1 MNIRA
6 KIREPTQPLFY
17 PKSSLKKGTFLYD
30 IVNTKECCIPDKKV
44 FYVQNHESYLKDLE
58 KNYNY
63 YNVPF
68 KKPNVYEIEKP
79 NPLTQKFVSK
89 VEYLDSVVVNL
100 NVLKNGKVRVKINT
114 DVVSLYENWYKQMKL
129 PPIKTVIKV
138 YKNLGY
144 DDTFLNNMLEKNKKR
159 EKMLEKGWKK
169 IEDFSEASKNIKKR
183 KKKKKEKKEEEVEV
197 EVEADPEVEVGSEN
211 ELEENNEDEDVL
223 PKSKDDDENDEDG
236 TMDIEIDEDENDG
249 DEYISECGEDD

>member
-17 PKSSLKKGTFLYD
+17 PNSSLKKGTFLYD
-30 IVNTKECCIPDKKV
+30 IINKNKCHVSDKKV

-68 KKPNVYEIEKP
+68 KKPNVYEIENPK
-79 NPLTQKFVSK
+79 PLTQKFVSK
-89 VEYLDSVVVNL
+89 VEYLDSVVVKL

-114 DVVSLYENWYKQMKL
+114 DIVSLYENWYKKMKL

-159 EKMLEKGWKK
+159 EKILEKGWKK
-169 IEDFSEASKNIKKR
+169 IEEFSDFSKKIKKK
-183 KKKKKEKKEEEVEV
+183 KKKKKEKKEEDEE
-197 EVEADPEVEVGSEN
+197 ENDPEIDPEN
-211 ELEENNEDEDVL
+211 EMEENNEDEDVL
-223 PKSKDDDENDEDG
+223 PKSKDDDEDE
-236 TMDIEIDEDENDG
+236 TMDIENDEDENIE

>member
-6 KIREPTQPLFY
+6 KIREPVQPHFY

-30 IVNTKECCIPDKKV
+30 IVNTKEGHISDKKV

-79 NPLTQKFVSK
+79 KSLSRKFISK
-89 VEYLDSVVVNL
+89 VEYLDSVIVNL

-114 DVVSLYENWYKQMKL
+114 DMISLYENWYKQMKL
-129 PPIKTVIKV
+129 PSIKTVIKV

-144 DDTFLNNMLEKNKKR
+144 DDTFLNTMLEKNKKR

-169 IEDFSEASKNIKKR
+169 IEEFSEASKNV
-183 KKKKKEKKEEEVEV
+183 KKKKKKRKEKKEEVE
-197 EVEADPEVEVGSEN
+197 PEVEPEVENGSEN
-211 ELEENNEDEDVL
+211 ELEENNEDGDEPEEDEAIVV
-223 PKSKDDDENDEDG
+223 DEEGDDEEAV
-236 TMDIEIDEDENDG
+236 
-249 DEYISECGEDD
+249 EDDYVSDGGDD

>member
-6 KIREPTQPLFY
+6 KIREPVQPHFY

-30 IVNTKECCIPDKKV
+30 IVNTKECHIPDKKV

-79 NPLTQKFVSK
+79 KSLTRKFISK
-89 VEYLDSVVVNL
+89 VEYLDSVIVNL
-100 NVLKNGKVRVKINT
+100 TVLKNGKVRVKINT
-114 DVVSLYENWYKQMKL
+114 DMIYLYENWYKQMKL
-129 PPIKTVIKV
+129 PSIKTVIKV

-144 DDTFLNNMLEKNKKR
+144 DDTFLNTMLEKNKKR

-169 IEDFSEASKNIKKR
+169 IEEFSEASKNVKKR
-183 KKKKKEKKEEEVEV
+183 RKKKKEKKEEVE
-197 EVEADPEVEVGSEN
+197 PEVEPEVEN
-211 ELEENNEDEDVL
+211 EIEEN
-223 PKSKDDDENDEDG
+223 
-236 TMDIEIDEDENDG
+236 IEDG
-249 DEYISECGEDD
+249 DEPEEDEAIVMDEECDDEEVVEDDYVSDEGDE

>member
-17 PKSSLKKGTFLYD
+17 PNSSLKKGTFLYD
-30 IVNTKECCIPDKKV
+30 IINKNKCHVSDKKV

-68 KKPNVYEIEKP
+68 KKPNVYEIENPK
-79 NPLTQKFVSK
+79 PLTQKFVSK
-89 VEYLDSVVVNL
+89 VEYLDSVVVKL

-114 DVVSLYENWYKQMKL
+114 DIVSLYENWYKKMKL

-159 EKMLEKGWKK
+159 EKILEKGWKK
-169 IEDFSEASKNIKKR
+169 IEEFSDSSKKI
-183 KKKKKEKKEEEVEV
+183 KKKKNKEKKEEVE
-197 EVEADPEVEVGSEN
+197 EEIDPEIDQEIDQEN
-211 ELEENNEDEDVL
+211 EMEENNEDEDVL
-223 PKSKDDDENDEDG
+223 PKSKDDDEDE
-236 TMDIEIDEDENDG
+236 TMDIENDEDENVE

>member
-6 KIREPTQPLFY
+6 KIREPVQPHFY

-30 IVNTKECCIPDKKV
+30 IVNTKEGHIPDKKV

-79 NPLTQKFVSK
+79 KSLSRKFISK
-89 VEYLDSVVVNL
+89 VEYLDSVIVNL

-114 DVVSLYENWYKQMKL
+114 DMISLYENWYKQMKL
-129 PPIKTVIKV
+129 PSIKTVIKV

-144 DDTFLNNMLEKNKKR
+144 DDTFLNTMLEKNKKR

-169 IEDFSEASKNIKKR
+169 IEEFSEASKNV
-183 KKKKKEKKEEEVEV
+183 KKKKKKRKEKKEEVE
-197 EVEADPEVEVGSEN
+197 PEVEPEVENGSEN
-211 ELEENNEDEDVL
+211 ELEENNEDGDEPEEDEAIVV
-223 PKSKDDDENDEDG
+223 DEEGDDEEVV
-236 TMDIEIDEDENDG
+236 
-249 DEYISECGEDD
+249 EDDYVSDGGDD